1 MSSFA
6 KSRIFCQHHPR
17 CSARYPF
24 LCTQNSPAFHCTH
37 SLYTMLKLLSLLSL
51 ALPLA
56 QAAETTICTGFNH
69 GAFWGSGGNA
79 KTAEDFKAGFGYAHD
94 LKSAVPFNSARLFTC
109 KQQGTD
115 DDYSQA
121 FDAAVETKTNLLL
134 GMWISPARRS
144 DPLDDLIKAEL
155 SALGKGF
162 EKHGQA
168 LADLVIGLS
177 VGSEDVFRWEDD
189 KENVGVAA
197 TEVTAA
203 IKKVKDTIASSKF
216 AKYMASKP
224 IGHVDTAKHSIVD
237 GADFYGITVYPYWN
251 KDPVAN
257 AKVSFKGTLDDVI
270 SRAKGKPIWIAEVG
284 WPFQGASQGA
294 SQADAQSLQQ
304 FWTDVGC
311 TIIGKY
317 TTFWFELIKDSESN
331 QPDWGMIDS
340 ETHKARID
348 LSCPGSSQPSASAP
362 PASSLPAIPLPS
374 SVVSGTS
381 TGQITSTVKTSLQS
395 SAAPSTAP
403 SVASSTA
410 PSAVPSAL
418 PSSQS
423 SPTSVTSS
431 HLPSSPPPVSGKST
445 VHVTT
450 TLTTIVQPSGAL
462 VPSGGGDDSTL
473 TTTITSTVWVPP
485 SSIPPDGVAASPLD
499 SRLSA
504 GPAIT
509 PAAQTAIIPGIIPWC
524 VTHVASNGQLLPVA
538 GGPAGKDGKCP
549 PAPPATAA
557 PSSSVLPKDVKWCVT
572 VADIGW
578 NGEYM
583 PLAGHAADSN
593 GKCDTPPIYTGLP
606 YTTGKPGLTPAP
618 APSLKPALPVP
629 PSPSGSASAA
639 PSSCKAKSKTA
650 ALPPASSTPAS
661 SPPSASGTAKP
672 PIAPIPVTSANSLL
686 APPAIPAP
694 SNAPP
699 ASKVPPPASSAIH
712 PSSSS
717 APAAVPSSSAAPA
730 PSSPAAP
737 PPG

>member
-1 MSSFA
+1 
-6 KSRIFCQHHPR
+6 
-17 CSARYPF
+17 
-24 LCTQNSPAFHCTH
+24 
-37 SLYTMLKLLSLLSL
+37 MLKLLSLLSL

-56 QAAETTICTGFNH
+56 QAAETTIYTGFNH
-69 GAFWGSGGNA
+69 GAFWSSVGNA
-79 KTAEDFKAGFGYAHD
+79 KTASDFKAGFGYAND
-94 LKSAVPFNSARLFTC
+94 LKSTVPFNSARLFTC
-109 KQQGTD
+109 KQQSTN

-134 GMWISPARRS
+134 GMWISPAKRG
-144 DPLDDLIKAEL
+144 DPLDDLIKTEL

-189 KENVGVAA
+189 KDNVGVAA

-203 IKKVKDTIASSKF
+203 IKKVKDTIASSAF
-216 AKYMASKP
+216 AKYMANKP

-257 AKVSFKGTLDDVI
+257 AKVSFEGTLDDVI
-270 SRAKGKPIWIAEVG
+270 SRAKGKPIWIAELG

-294 SQADAQSLQQ
+294 SQANAQSLQQ

-317 TTFWFELIKDSESN
+317 TTFWFELFEDSESN

-362 PASSLPAIPLPS
+362 PASSLPATPLAS
-374 SVVSGTS
+374 SVVSGTGN
-381 TGQITSTVKTSLQS
+381 GQITSTVEASLQS
-395 SAAPSTAP
+395 SKAPSTAPSAAPSTARSAVPSAVSSSQLSPP
-403 SVASSTA
+403 SVASS
-410 PSAVPSAL
+410 
-418 PSSQS
+418 
-423 SPTSVTSS
+423 
-431 HLPSSPPPVSGKST
+431 HLPLSSPPPVSGKST
-445 VHVTT
+445 VHITT
-450 TLTTIVQPSGAL
+450 TLTTIVQPSGAPA
-462 VPSGGGDDSTL
+462 PSGGDDDSTY

-485 SSIPPDGVAASPLD
+485 YSIPPDGAAVVPPD
-499 SRLSA
+499 SRVTA
-504 GPAIT
+504 GPVIT
-509 PAAQTAIIPGIIPWC
+509 PAAKTTIIPGIIPWC
-524 VTHVASNGQLLPVA
+524 VTISDVASNGQLLPIA

-549 PAPPATAA
+549 PAPPATAV
-557 PSSSVLPKDVKWCVT
+557 PSSSVLPKDVRWCVT
-572 VADIGW
+572 VADVGW
-578 NGEYM
+578 SGEYM
-583 PLAGHAADSN
+583 PLAGHAAGSI
-593 GKCDTPPIYTGLP
+593 GECDTPPIYTGLP
-606 YTTGKPGLTPAP
+606 YTTGKPGPTPAP
-618 APSLKPALPVP
+618 APAPSPKPALPVP
-629 PSPSGSASAA
+629 ASSSGSASVA

-650 ALPPASSTPAS
+650 ALPLVSGTPVPSHAAS
-661 SPPSASGTAKP
+661 SPPSASGTAKL
-672 PIAPIPVTSANSLL
+672 PIAP
-686 APPAIPAP
+686 IPAP

-712 PSSSS
+712 SPQSS